1 MGVAGRNAY
10 RTLGGKCLNGLMQ
23 AHGGRACFSETAVVA
38 VWRGCTVIG
47 DREAV
52 FTRKVRRVLVLAG
65 VGERSFVCW
74 KPGYVTPLQGFI

>member
-38 VWRGCTVIG
+38 VWYAESREGVMALGADTVDKAHDKAYDKG
-47 DREAV
+47 QA
-52 FTRKVRRVLVLAG
+52 A
-65 VGERSFVCW
+65 
-74 KPGYVTPLQGFI
+74 